1 MLFPPLSLLQE
12 VTSISE
18 PILVSACVAADT
30 IFVFRNHFLQ
40 NIGQQLLNLTSA
52 IIMLFVECFSAIFK
66 NIAHALDKQKRPCKA
81 GQSVY
86 IGKKLSTK
94 RRSLFY
100 ENAILWENLFS
111 YKQILIFQLN
121 SFIRLELA

>member
-1 MLFPPLSLLQE
+1 MFFPPLSLLQE
-12 VTSISE
+12 VTSTSE
-18 PILVSACVAADT
+18 PILFSACVAANT
-30 IFVFRNHFLQ
+30 IFVFKNHFLQ
-40 NIGQQLLNLTSA
+40 NIGQQLINLTSA
-52 IIMLFVECFSAIFK
+52 IIMLFAECFSAVFR
-66 NIAHALDKQKRPCKA
+66 NIAHALDKQKRSCKA

-100 ENAILWENLFS
+100 ESAILWENLFS